1 MKSIRAAL
9 LLGSGEDVPRH
20 PPALNLAET
29 FIICADG
36 GAVLARK
43 WGVAPDL
50 ILGDLDSLDGE
61 ILTYWQEKGVPV
73 QRVPAEKDETDLEL
87 AVDFALEQGVEKIIL
102 VGAWGSRVDHALG
115 NLELL
120 YRLAQGG
127 TANELLTRDHRL
139 IAFTS
144 SLEARVR
151 PGSYVSLVPLTPVVR
166 RVWTQGLAYP
176 LTGQDVTKGKT
187 LSISNQAQGEEIKVE
202 LSGGVLLAVLE
213 Q

>member
-43 WGVAPDL
+43 WGVAPNL

-61 ILTYWQEKGVPV
+61 TLTYWQEKGVPV

-102 VGAWGSRVDHALG
+102 VGAWGSRVDHAWVIWSSCTAWPKG
-115 NLELL
+115 ELPMSFSP
-120 YRLAQGG
+120 G
-127 TANELLTRDHRL
+127 TTA
-139 IAFTS
+139 S
-144 SLEARVR
+144 SPSLPVWR
-151 PGSYVSLVPLTPVVR
+151 PGL
-166 RVWTQGLAYP
+166 
-176 LTGQDVTKGKT
+176 GQE
-187 LSISNQAQGEEIKVE
+187 AMFP
-202 LSGGVLLAVLE
+202 
-213 Q
+213 